1 MNQSFSQEISPATD
15 FVRFEPREILARAV
29 SFLRV
34 HAAACCAGAL
44 LLVMALQMFAVIR
57 RKSITVDEIVMIPS
71 AYYHLSSGNF
81 QLVNEHPPLSKLV
94 AGAPLLFVQPEEARP
109 DQITAPPGSPDAKWA
124 YNDSF
129 WENNFD
135 RFDSIGFWARA
146 GMIGLTIGLGIL
158 VFGFARELF
167 GDAPA
172 VIATA
177 LFALEPTVLAHGR
190 VVQTDIPAAFGYLLF
205 FIALY
210 RFNRRRDWRRAVWLG
225 TAAAIAILGKYSMLL
240 VGLMLAA
247 YFAALFWRAAGADV
261 RRTLLHMSLVL
272 VAILFIVNAAYF
284 FHHPPLSP
292 ADVQWMNDSFISD
305 PRVFENATRLLS
317 WVLPKDFVL
326 GILFQFVHNSAGH
339 YAGLLGMYSQ
349 TGWWYYFPVAF
360 ALKTTLPFLLLS
372 LGALAWA
379 SYEVFRKKDWR
390 FGWLIVPFV
399 VYTIFVLFSHIDI
412 GVRYYLPAYPFL
424 FIASGALLDRLIK
437 LRRARRVGMLIAI
450 VMLAWIGIEAVRA
463 FPNHISYMN
472 QLASRAPHWW
482 YLSDSNVE
490 WGDDLKATAA
500 YLHARGETR
509 VTDATLGGF
518 FMLHHY
524 GIDRVDALDPKFDA
538 APMPRYIAVGASYMN
553 GSTIPAN
560 FGRTA
565 GLSDAE
571 RVNIFAEYR
580 NRVPEAVFGNSVFL
594 FRQDLR

>member
-1 MNQSFSQEISPATD
+1 
-15 FVRFEPREILARAV
+15 
-29 SFLRV
+29 
-34 HAAACCAGAL
+34 
-44 LLVMALQMFAVIR
+44 
-57 RKSITVDEIVMIPS
+57 MIPS
-71 AYYHLSSGNF
+71 AYYHLASGNF

-109 DQITAPPGSPDAKWA
+109 DQITASPGSSDVQWA
-124 YNDSF
+124 YYESF

-135 RFDSIGFWARA
+135 RFDTVGFWARA
-146 GMIGLTIGLGIL
+146 GMIALTIGLGIL
-158 VFGFARELF
+158 VFWFARELF
-167 GDAPA
+167 GDRAA

-190 VVQTDIPAAFGYLLF
+190 VVQTDIPATFGYLLF

-210 RFNRRRDWRRAVWLG
+210 RYNRRRDWRRAAWLG

-240 VGLMLAA
+240 VGLVLAA
-247 YFAALFWRAAGADV
+247 YFAALLWRVARSDV
-261 RRTLLHMSLVL
+261 RRTLLHASLVL
-272 VAILFIVNAAYF
+272 VAILFVVNAAYF
-284 FHHPPLSP
+284 FIHPPLSP
-292 ADVQWMNDSFISD
+292 ADVQWINDSFTSH
-305 PRVFENATRLLS
+305 PRAFENMTRLLS
-317 WVLPKDFVL
+317 WVLPKDFVI

-339 YAGLLGMYSQ
+339 YASLLGMYRQ
-349 TGWWYYFPVAF
+349 TGWWYYFPVAL

-372 LGALAWA
+372 FAALAWA
-379 SYEVFRKKDWR
+379 SYEIVRKKDWR
-390 FGWLIVPFV
+390 FAWLIVPFV

-412 GVRYYLPAYPFL
+412 GIRYYLPAYPFL
-424 FIASGALLDRLIK
+424 FIASAALLDRL
-437 LRRARRVGMLIAI
+437 LRSTRARIVATLIAI
-450 VMLAWIGIEAVRA
+450 MLLAWIGVEAVRA
-463 FPNHISYMN
+463 WPNHISYMN

-500 YLHARGETR
+500 YLHARGEDR

-518 FMLHHY
+518 FLLHHY
-524 GIDRVDALDPKFDA
+524 GINRVDALDPNFDA
-538 APMPRYIAVGASYMN
+538 AAAPRYIAVGASYLN

-560 FGRTA
+560 FGRTV

-594 FRQDLR
+594 FRQNDR